1 MENKRKGDTV
11 RINEE
16 SRIIIDRI
24 NNKTNIPLNTFTN
37 NGYEFLGWSENKDAV
52 DPEYLDGDLYAVTG
66 NVILYAVWGKSEEND

>member
-24 NNKTNIPLNTFTN
+24 NNKTNIPKGTILFDSLRMIEKKLI
-37 NGYEFLGWSENKDAV
+37 GYDYNYSKIIE
-52 DPEYLDGDLYAVTG
+52 EYP
-66 NVILYAVWGKSEEND
+66 IRK